1 MMITQNYFTLP
12 FYIPR
17 ICRLWSNWPEY
28 LVNYVL
34 RRYRPAEYHLRSGLR
49 VIDATGGL
57 PGTLA
62 EVFVRRRYGALDGFT
77 TIVDVGANV
86 GSFALYAAQSCPD
99 ARIFCYEPEQ
109 QNFSLLKQNIQITGL
124 EGRVAAF
131 QCAVGSTGGR
141 RGLAVGVSQTNA
153 FDDLRASTSRQLV
166 DCLTLRDILAEHHL
180 ETVDLLKLNCEGAE
194 YEILKSCSK
203 SDFDRIANIR
213 LEYHNLDGS
222 RNGESLSQLLEDH
235 GYRIERFTTRL
246 GTSGF
251 ICAARVKPAAAAQPL
266 HLGVIA
272 TMKRGFEH
280 FVYRELQ
287 VFSASG
293 IRISVFPTKFD
304 KGLYQAPPDWTVC
317 RWRAAPLVLAQ
328 LRSLL
333 RRPARYL
340 ELLREALWVGA
351 LPDFALAWYFSRQM
365 KSVDV
370 IYSTFGDHKLF
381 VGYFCKRILAKPLVV
396 TIHAYELDPAL
407 NPNPALFT
415 RALAA
420 CDRIITVTDYNKELL
435 VARHGVDPSR
445 IDVVRINVD
454 TSDYD
459 PARKFIVLIVAF
471 FVERK
476 GHEVLFRAVR
486 ELNRPDIEIW
496 VVGDEGG
503 FAMASVDVPR
513 LAKEL
518 GVESQV
524 AFFGAL
530 GGTALKAVYR
540 ACDVFC
546 LPCRT
551 DSTGGTEGFPTVL
564 AEAMAFGKPVITTR
578 HVEIPRIVKELLVD
592 ENDVHG
598 LARAIE
604 EACGSAPLRQRLGQ
618 ANRELAVKLFSTRN
632 AGRSAEIMSGLV
644 RRQAPAVPRHVSPA
658 AHRAIEKIRC

>member
-1 MMITQNYFTLP
+1 MITHNYFTFP

-28 LVNYVL
+28 LFNYVL
-34 RRYRPAEYHLRSGLR
+34 RRYRPAEYRMRSGLR
-49 VIDATGGL
+49 IIDGTGTL

-62 EVFVRRRYGALDGFT
+62 EVFVRKRYGSVERFR

-86 GSFALYAAQSCPD
+86 GSFALYAAQSCPE

-109 QNFSLLKQNIQITGL
+109 QNFSLLKQNLRINGL

-131 QCAVGSTGGR
+131 QCAVGSSSGR
-141 RGLAVGVSQTNA
+141 RKLATVGVSQTNA
-153 FDDLRASTSRQLV
+153 FDYVHESASHQVV
-166 DCLTLRDILAEHHL
+166 DCTSLREILTEHRL
-180 ETVDLLKLNCEGAE
+180 ESLDLLKMNCEGAE
-194 YEILKSCSK
+194 YEILKGFSK

-213 LEYHNLDGS
+213 LEYHNLDAS
-222 RNGESLSQLLEDH
+222 RNGESLSRYLEAQ
-235 GYRIERFTTRL
+235 GYRIERFTRRL

-251 ICAARVKPAAAAQPL
+251 IWAARMTPAAATQPM
-266 HLGVIA
+266 HVGAIA
-272 TMKRGFEH
+272 TMKCGFEH

-287 VFSASG
+287 ILSASG
-293 IRISVFPTKFD
+293 IRISVFPTKF
-304 KGLYQAPPDWTVC
+304 KEGLYQAPPNWTVC
-317 RWRAAPLVLAQ
+317 RWRVVPLVLAQ
-328 LRSLL
+328 LWSLL

-340 ELLREALWVGA
+340 ELLREALLTGA
-351 LPDFALAWYFSRQM
+351 LPDFALAWYFTRHM
-365 KSVDV
+365 KSVDL

-381 VGYFCKRILAKPLVV
+381 VGYFCKRILGKPLVV
-396 TIHAYELDPAL
+396 TIHAYELDPSL
-407 NPNPALFT
+407 NPNPAMFT

-420 CDRIITVTDYNKELL
+420 CDQIITVTEYNKELL
-435 VARHGVDPSR
+435 VARHGVDPNR
-445 IDVVRINVD
+445 IEVVRINVD
-454 TSDYD
+454 TADYD

-476 GHEVLFRAVR
+476 GHEVLFRAIR
-486 ELNRPDIEIW
+486 ELNRTDIEIW

-518 GVESQV
+518 GVDSQV

-530 GGTALKAVYR
+530 SGTALKAVYR

-598 LARAIE
+598 LAKAIE
-604 EACGSAPLRQRLGQ
+604 QACASATLRQRLGQ
-618 ANRELAVKLFSTRN
+618 ANRELAEKLFSTRN
-632 AGRSAEIMSGLV
+632 AGRTAELMSALV
-644 RRQAPAVPRHVSPA
+644 RRQAPAVPRDVSTEPPA
-658 AHRAIEKIRC
+658 RYEGINW